1 MKFAG
6 VVQTPEDRRLS
17 LLNPLSPTQ
26 VSILRHDGRSIPNP
40 WLPRLTAA
48 GSVAGAAGDEVVQ
61 DQERERISLSYQISY
76 VLGLAMIVVYGFGRW
91 LWPVY
96 IPATIELC
104 AAIVVFS
111 MKLYYDWQERKQ
123 VAARSPA
130 PAPRWRSM
138 SHRPSRATMRRI
150 ARLHTMTN
158 METFYDTLG
167 LVGSFFV
174 SAALVP
180 QIVKVFRSKSAK
192 DISKAF
198 QSVFVVGI
206 ACITVYGMGEGLWP
220 IWIPSTLELL
230 GGIILLAMKH
240 YYDWCDTKRVEKEQ
254 EETLA
259 VVATEEAAPTS
270 PVCGKSGCQPGN
282 ALELLSCSDQG
293 IRCSSA
299 LYHQPQANMP
309 PKKKGGGPSK
319 KSVEKQ
325 KDKTLED
332 KTFGLKNKKKSKN
345 VQKYI
350 QEVTKQVKGAN
361 TRADRMKEQEAK
373 RKKDAKAEQ
382 ENLKSLFAAAITQPK
397 GNRCKFSHDLMVG
410 KKAAKIDL
418 YTDTRAEKEADQMD
432 TWDQEKLEK
441 VVNEKHHEK
450 NAKQTE
456 IVCKH
461 FLDAI
466 EKSLYGWFWCARTV
480 AHLASA
486 YRHALPPGYVFKSKK
501 DRELEK
507 GNKVVEISIEEII
520 EQQRA
525 KLGPHGG
532 TPVTE
537 ESLAKWKADK
547 LARKKAE
554 EAKKLKEQAKRTVVA
569 ASVRLRLLHLAYST
583 PWCF

>member
-1 MKFAG
+1 
-6 VVQTPEDRRLS
+6 
-17 LLNPLSPTQ
+17 
-26 VSILRHDGRSIPNP
+26 
-40 WLPRLTAA
+40 
-48 GSVAGAAGDEVVQ
+48 
-61 DQERERISLSYQISY
+61 
-76 VLGLAMIVVYGFGRW
+76 
-91 LWPVY
+91 
-96 IPATIELC
+96 
-104 AAIVVFS
+104 
-111 MKLYYDWQERKQ
+111 
-123 VAARSPA
+123 
-130 PAPRWRSM
+130 
-138 SHRPSRATMRRI
+138 
-150 ARLHTMTN
+150 MTN

-167 LVGSFFV
+167 VVGSFLV

-180 QIVKVFRSKSAK
+180 QIIKVFRSKSAK

-198 QSVFVVGI
+198 QTVFVVGI
-206 ACITVYGMGEGLWP
+206 TCITIYGMGEGLWP
-220 IWIPSTLELL
+220 IWIPSTLEML
-230 GGIILLAMKH
+230 GGIILLVMKH
-240 YYDWCDTKRVEKEQ
+240 YYDWCDAKRDDKET
-254 EETLA
+254 EEALA
-259 VVATEEAAPTS
+259 AIATEEAAT
-270 PVCGKSGCQPGN
+270 VK
-282 ALELLSCSDQG
+282 
-293 IRCSSA
+293 
-299 LYHQPQANMP
+299 MP
-309 PKKKGGGPSK
+309 PKKKGAGPSK

-325 KDKTLED
+325 KDKVLED

-350 QEVTKQVKGAN
+350 QEVTKQVKGGN

-397 GNRCKFSHDLMVG
+397 VPPGTDPKSVLCAFFKAGVCSKGNRCKFSHDLMVG

-418 YTDTRAEKEADQMD
+418 YTDARAEKEADKMD

-450 NAKQTE
+450 NTKQTE

-466 EKSLYGWFWCARTV
+466 EKSLYGWFWVCPNGGT
-480 AHLASA
+480 SCK

-507 GNKVVEISIEEII
+507 GKKVEEISIEEII

-525 KLGPHGG
+525 KLGPNGG

-547 LARKKAE
+547 QARKKAE
-554 EAKKLKEQAKRTVVA
+554 EAKKMKEQAKRSGGRGIMSGRALFTYDPTLFRDDA
-569 ASVRLRLLHLAYST
+569 DADDEAYSVHSEDEDEDEEK
-583 PWCF
+583 PSAVDAAAAVMDKSLYLQDVDDLDSLKK